1 MSFVVS
7 ARKYRPQ
14 KFGDVAGQD
23 HVTRTLKNA
32 IELGRVAH
40 AYLFTGPRG
49 VGKTTTARIL
59 AKSIN
64 CENPDGVEPCNECA
78 LCLSIQNGQLIDVIE
93 IDAASNRGIDDVRAL
108 IESVRYPP
116 ARGKYKIYIIDE
128 VHMLTKDS
136 FNALLKTLEEPP
148 EYTVFIFAT
157 TDVHKVPLTIL
168 SRCQRYDFRRIQL
181 DAIRVQLRMI
191 ADQEAISIDDK
202 TLLLIARKAD
212 GALRDAESYFD
223 QVIAFSGKTVVYET
237 VTQLL
242 NIIDD
247 ELLFTVTDAILQK
260 DYKQAFSIADTLY
273 SNGWNYPDFLDR
285 LIEHFRHVMVLAST
299 GNFNLIETAE
309 DFKPKYASL
318 VKEFS
323 QSDLLRLVTFLSK
336 VQNELKFAPNQRL
349 KIEIAL
355 TQLIGFEKTL
365 TISKLVSEQGSGQTS
380 SLTQARPVPRVSQPN
395 AEPVAKNVAP
405 PARETAPQQT
415 SRQSEPAEAKS
426 EAAVPPL
433 IPVEDIAPK
442 HTPASR
448 KKAAAEQPEST
459 SVGLSLQ
466 SILDNWQKFCA
477 GIVDARKMTFSGNIQ
492 FVWPMAFERN
502 TLTIE
507 VTDPDSFPLFSQQE
521 KLFTQ
526 IFDKLFNRKIGFKFV
541 QAGKTPV
548 ARKTQ
553 AGEVP
558 IPIPS
563 TPAKESSPEP
573 ELTGDDP
580 YIDFI
585 KNELGGE
592 RIN

>member
-1 MSFVVS
+1 MSFIVS

-14 KFGDVAGQD
+14 QFGDVAGQD

-32 IELGRVAH
+32 ITLGRVAH

-64 CENPDGVEPCNECA
+64 CEHPVGVEPCNECA
-78 LCLSIQNGQLIDVIE
+78 MCLSIANGQLIDVIE

-108 IESVRYPP
+108 IDSVRYPP
-116 ARGKYKIYIIDE
+116 SRGKYKIYIIDE

-181 DAIRVQLRMI
+181 DVIRMQLRMI
-191 ADQEAISIDDK
+191 AESEAISIDDK
-202 TLLLIARKAD
+202 TLMLIARKAD

-223 QVIAFSGKTVVYET
+223 QVVAFSGKTVVYET

-242 NIIDD
+242 NMIDD
-247 ELLFTVTDAILQK
+247 ELLFAVTNAILSK
-260 DYKQAFSIADTLY
+260 DFKEAFRIADALY

-285 LIEHFRHVMVLAST
+285 LIEHFRNVMVIAAT
-299 GNFNLIETAE
+299 GTFDLVETADE
-309 DFKPKYASL
+309 FKPHYARFA
-318 VKEFS
+318 KEFS

-355 TQLIGFEKTL
+355 SQLIGFEKTL
-365 TISKLVSEQGSGQTS
+365 TISQLVNSDSVAQAPVNRPAPTA
-380 SLTQARPVPRVSQPN
+380 ARPVQAAAPVKTV
-395 AEPVAKNVAP
+395 EPVAQEKEPLPAPSTQKQKN
-405 PARETAPQQT
+405 
-415 SRQSEPAEAKS
+415 
-426 EAAVPPL
+426 AAV
-433 IPVEDIAPK
+433 AAS
-442 HTPASR
+442 PADGKQLTLEMISE
-448 KKAAAEQPEST
+448 K
-459 SVGLSLQ
+459 
-466 SILDNWQKFCA
+466 WQAFCA
-477 GIVDARKMTFSGNIQ
+477 ALVKARKMTFSGLIQ
-492 FVWPMAFERN
+492 FIWPVQFDRN

-507 VTDPDSFPLFSQQE
+507 VSDADSFPLLSQQE
-521 KLFTQ
+521 KLFSE
-526 IFDKLFNRKIGFKFV
+526 IFDKIFERKVNFKFIQSPKGSAAGRPAV
-541 QAGKTPV
+541 Q
-548 ARKTQ
+548 
-553 AGEVP
+553 
-558 IPIPS
+558 IPEEEPL
-563 TPAKESSPEP
+563 PGLPQKPEI
-573 ELTGDDP
+573 TGDDP

-585 KNELGGE
+585 QNQLGGE
-592 RIN
+592 RVN

>member
-49 VGKTTTARIL
+49 VGKTTSARIL

-64 CENPDGVEPCNECA
+64 CEHPDGVEPCNECA

-181 DAIRVQLRMI
+181 DAIRAQLRMI
-191 ADQEAISIDDK
+191 ADQEEISIDDK

-247 ELLFTVTDAILQK
+247 ELLFSVTDAILQK
-260 DYKQAFSIADTLY
+260 DYKEAFRIADTLY

-299 GNFNLIETAE
+299 GSFSLIETAE
-309 DFKPKYASL
+309 DFKPKYAAL
-318 VKEFS
+318 AKEFS
-323 QSDLLRLVTFLSK
+323 QSDLLRLVTFLSR

-365 TISKLVSEQGSGQTS
+365 TLSKLISEQSAGQ
-380 SLTQARPVPRVSQPN
+380 
-395 AEPVAKNVAP
+395 PVAAQP
-405 PARETAPQQT
+405 RPAARAPQQSVEPVYKAPAPTQKEAPVQPKVQSTEPGDQAAEVTAPVTDKASTPHT
-415 SRQSEPAEAKS
+415 SKKKHAEA
-426 EAAVPPL
+426 
-433 IPVEDIAPK
+433 
-442 HTPASR
+442 
-448 KKAAAEQPEST
+448 QPEAGMS
-459 SVGLSLQ
+459 GLSLQ
-466 SILDNWQKFCA
+466 SILDNWQKFCN
-477 GIVDARKMTFSGNIQ
+477 GIVAARKMTFSGNIQ
-492 FVWPMAFERN
+492 FIWPLAFERN

-507 VTDPDSFPLFSQQE
+507 VTDPDSFALFSQQE

-526 IFDKLFNRKIGFKFV
+526 IFDKLFTKKIGFKFV

-548 ARKTQ
+548 ARKT
-553 AGEVP
+553 ASGEVAE
-558 IPIPS
+558 
-563 TPAKESSPEP
+563 TPVPPQDKASAPEP
-573 ELTGDDP
+573 DLIGDDP